1 MSGMTVP
8 PVARVAAPGDVPA
21 TLEALGVA
29 TGRPVLVVVGGAGG
43 MSPEHMT
50 ALAGAV
56 GQVIQAL
63 GDWGAA
69 VVDGG
74 TDSGVMR
81 VIGHAHDT
89 AGASFPLVGVA
100 AMGTAILPGTRPAPG
115 AAPLDPHHT
124 QVILV
129 PGDTWG
135 DESPWLS
142 RVAAAI
148 ADGWPSATLVVN
160 GGEITYRDIEH
171 SLEARRPVIVVAGTG
186 RTADAIA
193 AAAHGRPGDPRAAR
207 AAAFPGT
214 RVVPLGDPAAL
225 RSAIGSVLAPGYSLR
240 LVIELD
246 LGRELAPLELFP
258 AQRLLHPLDKLAD
271 VLVTRSRARR
281 EPRPARGANGPDGVT
296 VDLGLLLEGVQRDV
310 GGQRR

>member
-1 MSGMTVP
+1 VSGITAP
-8 PVARVAAPGDVPA
+8 PVARVADPGDVPA
-21 TLEALGVA
+21 TLKALGIA
-29 TGRPVLVVVGGAGG
+29 TARPVLVVVGGAGG

-56 GQVIQAL
+56 GQIIQAL

-81 VIGHAHDT
+81 VIGRARDT

-100 AMGTAILPGTRPAPG
+100 AEGTVIVPGAPRPAPG
-115 AAPLDPHHT
+115 AVPLDPHHT

-135 DESPWLS
+135 DESLWLS

-148 ADGWPSATLVVN
+148 ADGRPSVTLVVN
-160 GGEITYRDIEH
+160 GGDLTYGDIEH
-171 SLEARRPVIVVAGTG
+171 SLEARRPVIVLAGTG

-193 AAAHGRPGDPRAAR
+193 AAAHGRDADPRAAR
-207 AAAFPGT
+207 VAAFSGT
-214 RVVPLGDPAAL
+214 RVVSLGDPAVL
-225 RSAIGSVLAPGYSLR
+225 RTAIGSVLAPAG
-240 LVIELD
+240 
-246 LGRELAPLELFP
+246 
-258 AQRLLHPLDKLAD
+258 
-271 VLVTRSRARR
+271 
-281 EPRPARGANGPDGVT
+281 
-296 VDLGLLLEGVQRDV
+296 
-310 GGQRR
+310 

>member
-1 MSGMTVP
+1 VSGMTAP
-8 PVARVAAPGDVPA
+8 PFARVNEPGGVPA
-21 TLEALGVA
+21 ILKALGIA

-50 ALAGAV
+50 ALAGVA
-56 GQVIQAL
+56 GQLIQAL

-100 AMGTAILPGTRPAPG
+100 AEGTVVLPGACPAPD
-115 AAPLDPHHT
+115 AAPLDPRHT

-148 ADGWPSATLVVN
+148 ADGWPSATLV
-160 GGEITYRDIEH
+160 GHRPDRGRH
-171 SLEARRPVIVVAGTG
+171 RGRRA
-186 RTADAIA
+186 
-193 AAAHGRPGDPRAAR
+193 
-207 AAAFPGT
+207 
-214 RVVPLGDPAAL
+214 
-225 RSAIGSVLAPGYSLR
+225 
-240 LVIELD
+240 
-246 LGRELAPLELFP
+246 
-258 AQRLLHPLDKLAD
+258 
-271 VLVTRSRARR
+271 
-281 EPRPARGANGPDGVT
+281 RPARGPEGRAGGGLPRDQGRPPRRPRSAPLGDRLSPGSAGSGDSTRCAPRGGPAG
-296 VDLGLLLEGVQRDV
+296 
-310 GGQRR
+310 RRSVLTAGHRAGPGT